1 MQKNQRSGQIDTL
14 QTCSLGQ
21 RDAKAILGIDDVTRK
36 VKEIFTKYKTKYT
49 ERFST
54 TEQKK
59 KILQPYNNFEC
70 LKKYDPLKIRL

>member
-1 MQKNQRSGQIDTL
+1 MQKNQRSGQTDTL

-21 RDAKAILGIDDVTRK
+21 RDAKAILGNDDVTRK
-36 VKEIFTKYKTKYT
+36 VKEIFTKYKTKFT

-59 KILQPYNNFEC
+59 KKRSYNLITIFSV
-70 LKKYDPLKIRL
+70 